1 VQWKFL
7 VCIERLNDV
16 NIFFLS
22 SRKKTGKMACFGR
35 LRRQRKLCHDDEG
48 LTNNVHKLMYIMNKR
63 NYFSGFTVSDEMEI
77 RTGNVACDD
86 LPVLAVRQGG
96 SGQ

>member
-1 VQWKFL
+1 
-7 VCIERLNDV
+7 
-16 NIFFLS
+16 
-22 SRKKTGKMACFGR
+22 MACFGR
-35 LRRQRKLCHDDEG
+35 LRRQKKLCYEDEG
-48 LTNNVHKLMYIMNKR
+48 LTNNVHELMYIMNKR

-77 RTGNVACDD
+77 RPENVACDD